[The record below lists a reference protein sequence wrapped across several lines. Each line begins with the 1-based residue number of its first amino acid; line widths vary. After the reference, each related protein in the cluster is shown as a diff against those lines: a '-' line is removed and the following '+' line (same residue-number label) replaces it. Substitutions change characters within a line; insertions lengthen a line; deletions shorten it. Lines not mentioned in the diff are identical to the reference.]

1 MSDDAYG
8 GAVGAFPY
16 AFRASDSV
24 LFRLYVVLGAV
35 LSALSIVFFALGLAF
50 WVAQTL
56 GQSPVAALSRAFL
69 ILIWLA
75 VVAPVI
81 APVLLV
87 ARRHRRNRAVDPR
100 YDAALAIT
108 GLLYVL
114 AVYVALLIAAPADA
128 RGTPTGAVAPLVE
141 ALYAMPR
148 WVGAAP
154 PLAVV
159 ALMGL
164 VHRVLGRSP
173 TGSDVDGQSGGDVD
187 DRPEDAAE

>member
-1 MSDDAYG
+1 MSDEAYG

-16 AFRASDSV
+16 AFRTSDSR
-24 LFRLYVVLGAV
+24 LFRLYVVLAAV
-35 LSALSIVFFALGLAF
+35 LTALSIVFFLFALAF

-87 ARRHRRNRAVDPR
+87 ARRHRRGRPVDHR
-100 YDAALAIT
+100 YDVALAAT
-108 GLLYVL
+108 GFLYVL
-114 AVYVALLIAAPADA
+114 AVYVGLLIGAPADA
-128 RGTPTGAVAPLVE
+128 RGTPTGAVAPVVE
-141 ALYAMPR
+141 TLYAMPR
-148 WVGAAP
+148 WAGAVP

-159 ALMGL
+159 AAMYLA
-164 VHRVLGRSP
+164 HWTLGRAP
-173 TGSDVDGQSGGDVD
+173 ADADVDGRSGDD
-187 DRPEDAAE
+187 DRPGDAPE